1 MSDAGPSRELALH
14 VLQRM
19 GEAGQPPEQ
28 GIRFVNVG
36 NESYLHVL
44 EAEYLDLLLGRAR
57 GSSFKLVQGYFGAGK
72 THFLHC
78 VRDLAWQRGYL
89 AALVGLSAT
98 ECPFDRRLSVYRAVA
113 SRLSLPPAAEG
124 EQPVRGLPDVLRALV
139 EERVAQ
145 VGRDAFLDWVRCSYE
160 RAGVEWHPF
169 RRAVAGF
176 LRAAAEDK
184 PQGAGALEAWLLG
197 EPVPPGEMRSFG
209 VFDAPAEANALGML
223 RSLLQTVVH
232 LGQPGAVLLFDEM
245 DRTLSLGRRRTRE
258 LGDNLRQLIDLCS
271 LSELPATLFLYAVPP
286 EFLTQVVPEY
296 PALQQRLHAPVPLSR
311 QSPKA
316 PLIDLERLDLE
327 PEPLLVEL
335 GRRLLLV
342 EEAAHGVPA
351 TETDHENLRRLAST
365 TVENLL
371 DVSHRRLFVKAF
383 IAFLDGRR
391 TSPRARALLSAAEA
405 TAIVRRSYLTIV
417 PDATDDGGFRDA

>member
-1 MSDAGPSRELALH
+1 MSAQGLSREMALH
-14 VLQRM
+14 MLQRM

-44 EAEYLDLLLGRAR
+44 ESEYLELLLGRAR

-72 THFLHC
+72 THFLYC
-78 VRDLAWQRGYL
+78 VRDLAWQHGFI

-113 SRLSLPPAAEG
+113 SRLALPPAAQGQE
-124 EQPVRGLPDVLRALV
+124 PVRGLPDVLRALV
-139 EERVAQ
+139 EDRVEQ
-145 VGRDAFLDWVRCSYE
+145 VGAEAFRAWVRGSYE
-160 RAGVEWHPF
+160 RASVEWHPF
-169 RRAVAGF
+169 RRAVAAF
-176 LRAAAEDK
+176 LRAVADRGAE
-184 PQGAGALEAWLLG
+184 GATALEAWLLG
-197 EPVPPGEMRSFG
+197 EPVPAAEMRSLG

-232 LGQPGAVLLFDEM
+232 LGQPGTVLLFDEM

-335 GRRLLLV
+335 GERLLRV
-342 EEAAHGVPA
+342 EQAAHG
-351 TETDHENLRRLAST
+351 TETREADESNLRELAAA

-383 IAFLDGRR
+383 IAYLDDRR
-391 TSPRARALLSAAEA
+391 CLPAARARLGAAGASAL
-405 TAIVRRSYLTIV
+405 VRRAYASIASDGL
-417 PDATDDGGFRDA
+417 PDDGFRDA